1 MILRKS
7 RCNTSTHKEKF
18 FKIKDLRKN
27 YLGVKFI
34 IIKVEDGL
42 LFPISLV
49 ICLLSFSC
57 FDSHSSPI
65 LVTP

>member
-18 FKIKDLRKN
+18 FRIKDFRKN

-49 ICLLSFSC
+49 I
-57 FDSHSSPI
+57 
-65 LVTP
+65 